1 MAGAPSA
8 SCTSTTCCARGWR
21 KQATGITRRIS
32 SSPGTRVCA
41 LKFETARHVPSPRLR
56 AEGGPRVV
64 PVRLLCL
71 ARPRARS
78 APSPRERSERGKGGV
93 RGRLKREGQLFG
105 TPPSPSPLRAEYR
118 AALSPQAGRGHNNEN
133 GTRGHIS
140 SFHASP
146 HFTQPFSFPRRV
158 FAPGFCLL
166 LRSPG
171 MRGGRSTERRTGAV
185 LSTRGACL
193 DAARQALV
201 RRLASHN
208 AGRSPLGAPP
218 WRFWAGR
225 RASPSPD
232 LRPDRF

>member
-78 APSPRERSERGKGGV
+78 APSPRERSERGKGGG
-93 RGRLKREGQLFG
+93 RGRLKREGQLF
-105 TPPSPSPLRAEYR
+105 
-118 AALSPQAGRGHNNEN
+118 
-133 GTRGHIS
+133 
-140 SFHASP
+140 
-146 HFTQPFSFPRRV
+146 
-158 FAPGFCLL
+158 
-166 LRSPG
+166 
-171 MRGGRSTERRTGAV
+171 
-185 LSTRGACL
+185 
-193 DAARQALV
+193 
-201 RRLASHN
+201 
-208 AGRSPLGAPP
+208 APP
-218 WRFWAGR
+218 
-225 RASPSPD
+225 PPP
-232 LRPDRF
+232 RPFPPEYHPPPP

>member
-1 MAGAPSA
+1 MAGAASA

-78 APSPRERSERGKGGV
+78 APSPRERTERGKGGA

-118 AALSPQAGRGHNNEN
+118 AALRQEDRRSREHPA
-133 GTRGHIS
+133 
-140 SFHASP
+140 FAS
-146 HFTQPFSFPRRV
+146 
-158 FAPGFCLL
+158 
-166 LRSPG
+166 
-171 MRGGRSTERRTGAV
+171 
-185 LSTRGACL
+185 AC
-193 DAARQALV
+193 RC
-201 RRLASHN
+201 
-208 AGRSPLGAPP
+208 P
-218 WRFWAGR
+218 
-225 RASPSPD
+225 
-232 LRPDRF
+232 